1 MFRGLRGASKNKA
14 GLTLVEIMVS
24 VLLMVVVF
32 LGVSALY
39 VASQQLFFS
48 ADSKVLISYEFQ
60 YAVEHIY
67 KNVIRAVGDE
77 TAAPGSRPLEVP
89 NATTLYVT
97 INEDHPEPITPANY
111 ENKRIYTY
119 FISGEDLKFDNGSGS
134 GPESIIPKISVT
146 DVSFALSG
154 NILTIE
160 LTGSYRDQSLTFYSA
175 CYPQLASFH

>member
-1 MFRGLRGASKNKA
+1 MFHGLRRGSRNKA
-14 GLTLVEIMVS
+14 GLTLVEVMVS
-24 VLLMVVVF
+24 TLLITVVF

-39 VASQQLFFS
+39 VASQQIFFK
-48 ADSKVLISYEFQ
+48 ADNKIIISYELQ

-67 KNVIRAVGDE
+67 KNVMRAVGDE
-77 TAAPGSRPLEVP
+77 TAVLAGSRPLEVP
-89 NATTLYVT
+89 DADPATLYIT
-97 INEDHPEPITPANY
+97 ANTNDPITSANY
-111 ENKRIYTY
+111 SDTVTYTY
-119 FISGEDLKFDNGSGS
+119 SKSGEDLMFDNGS